1 MTRPLT
7 GRGVLLWLA
16 GFFLCVIAVNAGFV
30 VASVKTFSGEDE
42 QKPYLQGV
50 EYNDTLARRAAQRI
64 LNWRASVTSS
74 RLENGAVRVTIFL
87 RHPDGSPVPG
97 LSLRGELRHPTDE
110 AKDRPVPLKE
120 AAPGTYQAVVDG
132 IGRGAWDIVAETA
145 PHQPP
150 FEATRR
156 LWLP

>member
-50 EYNDTLARRAAQRI
+50 AYNRILARRAGQRK
-64 LNWRASVTSS
+64 LGWRASLAAE
-74 RLENGAVRVTIFL
+74 RIAGAVRIRL
-87 RHPDGSPVPG
+87 ALAAPDGTPERG
-97 LSLRGELRHPTDE
+97 LALHGELRHPMDE
-110 AKDRPVPLKE
+110 NRDRAMTLKE
-120 AAPGTYQAVVDG
+120 VGAGLYQADIAGVAP
-132 IGRGAWDIVAETA
+132 GAWDVVVETA
-145 PHQPP
+145 DDQPP
-150 FEATRR
+150 FEASRR
-156 LWLP
+156 LWLR